1 MVAADVAAV
10 EAIERDGFINPYP
23 PNTFMAQLALPHA
36 RVTVAERA
44 GTIVGF
50 CNYWLLA
57 DELQLLAIGTHRGH
71 RRTGVAQALFAHMGQ
86 AAAAVGAATAL
97 LEVRADNRGAIALY
111 QRFGFVELAVRRGY
125 YSDGQDAVVMKAVL
139 PWLGNV
145 T

>member
-23 PNTFMAQLALPHA
+23 PNTFTAQLALPHA

-44 GTIVGF
+44 GAIVGF
-50 CNYWLLA
+50 CNYWLIA
-57 DELQLLAIGTHRGH
+57 DELQLLAIGTHRAH
-71 RRTGVAQALFAHMGQ
+71 LRTGVAQALFAEMGQ
-86 AAAAVGAATAL
+86 AAAAVGASTAL
-97 LEVRADNRGAIALY
+97 LEVRADNSAAIKLY
-111 QRFGFVELAVRRGY
+111 QRYGFVQLAIRRVY
-125 YSDGQDAVVMKAVL
+125 YSDGQDAVVMQASL